1 MLRVIKGIFTADRQ
15 SYRSP
20 SGLMALLASVLAAAV
35 LAGAAGCSTNP
46 TTGRLQFDSL
56 SPKQEIALGIEA
68 APGLT
73 EEYGGEVSD
82 PHLRGYVAQVGQR
95 MVPMTEGDAPSL
107 PWEFTLLDSDVIN
120 AFALPGGKVFI
131 SRGLAERMTNEA
143 QLASV
148 LGHEMGHVTARHVN
162 DRITRSR
169 VVSGV
174 LTVGVAAIGS
184 MSDSGSMSNA
194 AQQIL
199 GTGGQ
204 GYLLKFSRDQEHEA
218 DALGVRYMVRAGYDP
233 LGAVQV
239 QQILKSASDG
249 PRNLEI
255 MSTHPL
261 PQSRITKLKRM
272 IDKDYA
278 YTRNNPEYHLYAD
291 RFKAAFL
298 SRLAVL
304 PMSPDAESFE
314 LASNEWCSLC
324 RDHST
329 P

>member
-1 MLRVIKGIFTADRQ
+1 MV
-15 SYRSP
+15 
-20 SGLMALLASVLAAAV
+20 AAAV
-35 LAGAAGCSTNP
+35 LVGGTGCSTNA
-46 TTGRLQFDSL
+46 TTGRLQYDSL
-56 SPKQEIALGIEA
+56 SPEQEIALGIEA

-73 EEYGGEVSD
+73 QEYGGEVSD
-82 PHLRGYVAQVGQR
+82 PNLRGYFAQVGQR
-95 MVPMTEGDAPSL
+95 MVQFTEGNAPSL
-107 PWEFTLLDSDVIN
+107 PWEFTLLDSEVIN
-120 AFALPGGKVFI
+120 AFALPGGKVFM

-148 LGHEMGHVTARHVN
+148 IGHEIGHVTARHVN

-174 LTVGVAAIGS
+174 LTVGIAAIGS
-184 MSDSGSMSNA
+184 MSDSGSMANA
-194 AQQIL
+194 AQQII
-199 GTGGQ
+199 GTGGK

-239 QQILKSASDG
+239 QQILKSASEG

-278 YTRNNPEYHLYAD
+278 YTRNSAEYHLYSD
-291 RFKAAFL
+291 RFEAAFL

-304 PMSPDAESFE
+304 PLSPDAQSEVF
-314 LASNEWCSLC
+314 ASNEWCSLC
-324 RDHST
+324 H
-329 P
+329 